1 MLKVIK
7 MKNIFVAM
15 LVFTLFA
22 TGCASLD
29 NLSADPNAPKLT
41 TRVKREFKLVPDR
54 FGEER
59 LSEAISRNLRDK
71 DFKGEPVIITTFVN
85 LNDLEKSSVFGRLMA
100 EKLLHYM
107 NKNGFYVVEV
117 RRSQDL
123 FIKKSVGELIL
134 TRNISELAN
143 QTKAKSVLA
152 GTYVATTNALIINAR
167 LIDINTP
174 RILSSF
180 SYEVEMTDEIENLL
194 KEIEPF

>member
-1 MLKVIK
+1 
-7 MKNIFVAM
+7 M
-15 LVFTLFA
+15 LVVVPYMA
-22 TGCASLD
+22 GCASLD
-29 NLSADPNAPKLT
+29 NLGTDQNSPKLSA
-41 TRVKREFKLVPDR
+41 RAKKEIKLVPDR

-59 LSEAISRNLRDK
+59 LSEALSRNLRDK

-85 LNDLEKSSVFGRLMA
+85 LNDLDKSSVFGRLMA

-134 TRNISELAN
+134 TRNISELAK
-143 QTKAKSVLA
+143 QTKAKSILA

-167 LIDINTP
+167 LIDINSP
-174 RILSSF
+174 RIISSF
-180 SYEVEMTDEIENLL
+180 SYELAMSDEIENLL
-194 KEIEPF
+194 REIEPF

>member
-1 MLKVIK
+1 
-7 MKNIFVAM
+7 M
-15 LVFTLFA
+15 LVVVPYMA
-22 TGCASLD
+22 GCASLD
-29 NLSADPNAPKLT
+29 NLGADQSSPKLSA
-41 TRVKREFKLVPDR
+41 RAKKEIKLVPDR

-59 LSEAISRNLRDK
+59 LSEALSRNLRDK

-85 LNDLEKSSVFGRLMA
+85 LNDLDKSSVFGRLMA

-134 TRNISELAN
+134 TRNISELAK
-143 QTKAKSVLA
+143 QTKAKSILA

-167 LIDINTP
+167 LIDINSP
-174 RILSSF
+174 RIISSF
-180 SYEVEMTDEIENLL
+180 SYELAMSDEIENLL
-194 KEIEPF
+194 REIEPF